1 MGMGTGTGTIF
12 IQWGGDIYHT
22 TRTHGYP
29 FTSLVERKGVSFKLA
44 TGYAWMPDFC
54 SHCQIISHDV
64 TAYRWITLK
73 QALEKLD
80 CGKKS
85 TPKRTIQKF
94 VEKENP
100 DGIGSSKAFS
110 ATALTTLP
118 KDFISEIGNNTCSP

>member
-1 MGMGTGTGTIF
+1 MGMGTGTGAIF

-22 TRTHGYP
+22 IRTRGYP

-44 TGYAWMPDFC
+44 T
-54 SHCQIISHDV
+54 
-64 TAYRWITLK
+64 
-73 QALEKLD
+73 
-80 CGKKS
+80 GKKS

-110 ATALTTLP
+110 APALTTLP